1 MYHENER
8 FRLTENHLQKLLTV
22 NKIIK
27 QNPELDIHI
36 EKSETTASLYIYIK
50 SQYKMR
56 VIRISDH
63 ECKGR
68 KIKSVI
74 IGKTTKNKTVLNAVK
89 KSINSLKIANTK
101 HIIDLIH

>member
-8 FRLTENHLQKLLTV
+8 FRLTENHLQKLLTL

-50 SQYKMR
+50 SQYKMK

-63 ECKGR
+63 ICKDR

-101 HIIDLIH
+101 HIIDLIR

>member
-1 MYHENER
+1 MYHENEK
-8 FRLTENHLQKLLTV
+8 FRLTENHLQKLLTL

-50 SQYKMR
+50 SQYKMK

-63 ECKGR
+63 ICKDR

-101 HIIDLIH
+101 HIIDLIQ

>member
-1 MYHENER
+1 VYHENGK
-8 FRLTENHLQKLLTV
+8 FRLTYNHLQKLLTL

-36 EKSETTASLYIYIK
+36 EKSETTVSLYLYIK

-63 ECKGR
+63 ICKGR
-68 KIKSVI
+68 KLKNII

>member
-8 FRLTENHLQKLLTV
+8 FRLTENHLQKLLTL

-36 EKSETTASLYIYIK
+36 EKSETTTSLYIYIK

-63 ECKGR
+63 ICKDR

-101 HIIDLIH
+101 HIIDLIR

>member
-1 MYHENER
+1 MYHENEK
-8 FRLTENHLQKLLTV
+8 FRLTYNHLQKLLTL

-36 EKSETTASLYIYIK
+36 EKSETTTSLYIYIK
-50 SQYKMR
+50 SQYKMK

-63 ECKGR
+63 ICKDR

-101 HIIDLIH
+101 HIIDLIQ

>member
-1 MYHENER
+1 VYHENER
-8 FRLTENHLQKLLTV
+8 FRLTENHLQKLLTL

-74 IGKTTKNKTVLNAVK
+74 IGKTTKNKTVLNAVR
-89 KSINSLKIANTK
+89 KSIKSIYIANTK
-101 HIIDLIH
+101 EKIRLL

>member
-1 MYHENER
+1 MYRENNK
-8 FRLTENHLQKLLTV
+8 FKLTYNHLQQLLTL
-22 NKIIK
+22 NKIIER
-27 QNPELDIHI
+27 NPELDIHI
-36 EKSETTASLYIYIK
+36 EKSETTTSLYIYIK
-50 SQYKMR
+50 SQYKMK

-63 ECKGR
+63 ICKDR

>member
-1 MYHENER
+1 MYHGNER
-8 FRLTENHLQKLLTV
+8 FRLTENHLQKLLTL

-50 SQYKMR
+50 SQYKMK

-63 ECKGR
+63 ICKDR

-101 HIIDLIH
+101 HIIDLIN

>member
-1 MYHENER
+1 M
-8 FRLTENHLQKLLTV
+8 K
-22 NKIIK
+22 
-27 QNPELDIHI
+27 
-36 EKSETTASLYIYIK
+36 
-50 SQYKMR
+50 

>member
-1 MYHENER
+1 MYHENEK
-8 FRLTENHLQKLLTV
+8 FRLTENHLQKLLTL

-36 EKSETTASLYIYIK
+36 EKSETTTSLYLYIK
-50 SQYKMR
+50 SQYKMK

-74 IGKTTKNKTVLNAVK
+74 IGKTTKNKTVLNAVR
-89 KSINSLKIANTK
+89 KSIKSIYIANTK
-101 HIIDLIH
+101 EKISLL

>member
-1 MYHENER
+1 MYHENEK
-8 FRLTENHLQKLLTV
+8 FRLTYNHLQKLLTL

-50 SQYKMR
+50 SQYKMK

-63 ECKGR
+63 ICKDR

-74 IGKTTKNKTVLNAVK
+74 IGKTTKNKTVLNAVR
-89 KSINSLKIANTK
+89 KSIKSIYIANTK
-101 HIIDLIH
+101 EKIRLL

>member
-1 MYHENER
+1 MYHENEK
-8 FRLTENHLQKLLTV
+8 FRLTYNHLQKLLTL

-36 EKSETTASLYIYIK
+36 EKSETTASLYLYIK

-63 ECKGR
+63 MCKGR

-74 IGKTTKNKTVLNAVK
+74 IGKTTKNKTVLNAVR
-89 KSINSLKIANTK
+89 KSIKSIYIANTK
-101 HIIDLIH
+101 EKIRLL

>member
-1 MYHENER
+1 MYRENNK
-8 FRLTENHLQKLLTV
+8 FKLTYNHLQQLLTL
-22 NKIIK
+22 NKIIER
-27 QNPELDIHI
+27 NPELDIHI
-36 EKSETTASLYIYIK
+36 EKSETTVSLYIYIK

-74 IGKTTKNKTVLNAVK
+74 IGKTTKNKTVLNAVR
-89 KSINSLKIANTK
+89 KSINSIYIANTK
-101 HIIDLIH
+101 EKISLL

>member
-1 MYHENER
+1 MYHENEK
-8 FRLTENHLQKLLTV
+8 FRLTENHLQKLLTL

-36 EKSETTASLYIYIK
+36 EKSETTESLYIYIK
-50 SQYKMR
+50 SQYKMK

-63 ECKGR
+63 ICKDR

-74 IGKTTKNKTVLNAVK
+74 IGKTTKNKTVLNAVR

-101 HIIDLIH
+101 HIINLIH

>member
-1 MYHENER
+1 MYHENEK
-8 FRLTENHLQKLLTV
+8 FRLTENHLQKLLTL

-74 IGKTTKNKTVLNAVK
+74 IGKTTKNKTVLNAVR
-89 KSINSLKIANTK
+89 KSIKSIYIANTK
-101 HIIDLIH
+101 EKIRLL

>member
-1 MYHENER
+1 VYHENEK
-8 FRLTENHLQKLLTV
+8 FRLTYNHLQKLLTL

-36 EKSETTASLYIYIK
+36 EKSETTSSLYLYIK

-63 ECKGR
+63 EGKGR

-74 IGKTTKNKTVLNAVK
+74 IGKTTKNKTVLNAVR
-89 KSINSLKIANTK
+89 KSIKSIYIANTK
-101 HIIDLIH
+101 EKIRLL

>member
-1 MYHENER
+1 MYHENEK
-8 FRLTENHLQKLLTV
+8 FRLTYNHLQKLLTL

-36 EKSETTASLYIYIK
+36 EKSETTASLYLYIK
-50 SQYKMR
+50 SQYKMK

-74 IGKTTKNKTVLNAVK
+74 IGKTTKNKTVLNAVR
-89 KSINSLKIANTK
+89 KSIKSIYIANTK
-101 HIIDLIH
+101 EKIRLL

>member
-1 MYHENER
+1 MYHENEK
-8 FRLTENHLQKLLTV
+8 FRLTYNHLQKLLTL

-36 EKSETTASLYIYIK
+36 EKSETTASLYLYIK

-74 IGKTTKNKTVLNAVK
+74 IGKTTKNKTVLNAVR
-89 KSINSLKIANTK
+89 KSIKSIYIANTK
-101 HIIDLIH
+101 EKIRLL

>member
-1 MYHENER
+1 MYRENNK
-8 FRLTENHLQKLLTV
+8 FKLTYNHLQQLLTL
-22 NKIIK
+22 NKIIER
-27 QNPELDIHI
+27 NPELDIHI
-36 EKSETTASLYIYIK
+36 GKSETTASLYIYIK

-63 ECKGR
+63 ICKGR